1 MIGKTLDE
9 FNIKFIYCSG
19 NNYVINKNINKFKK
33 DDTYRVIMLSSER
46 SNSGSNLTEA
56 NHIIFI
62 DALQSELETTKA
74 TEAQAIG
81 RAVRLGQ
88 KLPVKVVRFI
98 TKDTIEEEHFN
109 LHRYDINILQE

>member
-62 DALQSELETTKA
+62 DALQSE
-74 TEAQAIG
+74 
-81 RAVRLGQ
+81 
-88 KLPVKVVRFI
+88 
-98 TKDTIEEEHFN
+98 
-109 LHRYDINILQE
+109 